1 MSQKAARAAMPLV
14 TAWIDDLRAVFGR
27 DEIDAQIRA
36 ATRDGLPTFHARE
49 NGHSVGTP
57 LPVGGRAVSAADMVI
72 LRPDPKA
79 KP

>member
-14 TAWIDDLRAVFGR
+14 TAWIDELRAVFGR
-27 DEIDAQIRA
+27 EEIDAQIIA
-36 ATRDGLPTFHARE
+36 ATRDGLPTFHAQE
-49 NGHSVGTP
+49 NGHSVGAP